1 MSESCLISFRNRL
14 GFQILLLNAGA
25 QNGWK
30 SSLFSKV
37 TAITKTLIARRDEQG
52 ASNNLIQKLRDED
65 PSGFFQKIFQVA
77 PRVLVRDSP
86 PCWNNV

>member
-1 MSESCLISFRNRL
+1 M
-14 GFQILLLNAGA
+14 
-25 QNGWK
+25 
-30 SSLFSKV
+30 
-37 TAITKTLIARRDEQG
+37 ARRDEQG
-52 ASNNLIQKLRDED
+52 AYNNLIQKLRDED